1 MIRALLVFIGLLA
14 AGTLV
19 SAIRAQPQSSNQTS
33 AQTGASTAANAKQ
46 KKVWTNDDLSEIQ
59 GGISVVG
66 TPQQKPA
73 RTTSPISSLQPAST
87 AKAGPNKS
95 TDAKRDAGIDPK
107 ILAQLPQQLQ
117 KLQTSI
123 DVLDKEI
130 EQLKGAS
137 RGHSKNL
144 GGLNANTWSYST
156 ASMPDQI
163 KSLEAKRSALQAAM
177 DNLLDAARENGVE
190 PGQLR

>member
-1 MIRALLVFIGLLA
+1 MIRAFLVFMGLLA

-19 SAIRAQPQSSNQTS
+19 SGICAQPQSSDQTS
-33 AQTGASTAANAKQ
+33 AQNGASTAATAKQ
-46 KKVWTNDDLSEIQ
+46 KKVWTNDDLNGMQ

-73 RTTSPISSLQPAST
+73 RTTSSISSLQPASA
-87 AKAGPNKS
+87 AKAGPKKD
-95 TDAKRDAGIDPK
+95 TDAKSETGIDPK
-107 ILAQLPQQLQ
+107 ILAQLRQQLQ

-123 DVLDKEI
+123 DVSDKEI

-137 RGHSKNL
+137 RGDSKNL

-156 ASMPDQI
+156 ASMADQI
-163 KSLEAKRSALQAAM
+163 KSLEAKRSELQAAM
-177 DNLLDAARENGVE
+177 DNLLDAARESGIE

>member
-1 MIRALLVFIGLLA
+1 MGLLA

-19 SAIRAQPQSSNQTS
+19 SDIRAQPQSSDQTS
-33 AQTGASTAANAKQ
+33 AQTGASAAANAKQ
-46 KKVWTNDDLSEIQ
+46 KKVWTNDDVSEIQ
-59 GGISVVG
+59 GGVSVVG

-73 RTTSPISSLQPAST
+73 RRASPMSSLQPASG
-87 AKAGPNKS
+87 ARAGANKS
-95 TDAKRDAGIDPK
+95 ADAKSETGIDPK
-107 ILAQLPQQLQ
+107 ILAQLRQQLQ

-123 DVLDKEI
+123 DLLDKQI

-137 RGHSKNL
+137 RGDSKNL
-144 GGLNANTWSYST
+144 GGLNADTRSYST

-163 KSLEAKRSALQAAM
+163 KSLEGKRSALQAAM
-177 DNLLDAARENGVE
+177 DNLLDAARESGIE